1 MLTVKTD
8 GVSRS
13 RNRVDT
19 GRVENRLKNGYET
32 GMVVLPSICIYPL
45 YLYKTFKGG
54 SDGDANVVS
63 DSSSMGH
70 CPHMRNCLT
79 YSHHKIRRTLIYV
92 YAYIAFRVAVSLYA
106 SSSQIRS
113 GQFCNKFAAKVAT
126 ESVPAMLVRSALSFR
141 SPFTCSHSHS
151 RSDPPPLITQLNRA
165 WDRIS
170 CRTLVFA
177 SSATI
182 TNVTFLQDSSST
194 LRCAQHHISYKY

>member
-79 YSHHKIRRTLIYV
+79 YSHHKIRRTLIYA
-92 YAYIAFRVAVSLYA
+92 YAYIAFQVAVSLYA

-113 GQFCNKFAAKVAT
+113 GHFCNTLAAK
-126 ESVPAMLVRSALSFR
+126 LRSEVY
-141 SPFTCSHSHS
+141 P
-151 RSDPPPLITQLNRA
+151 
-165 WDRIS
+165 
-170 CRTLVFA
+170 
-177 SSATI
+177 
-182 TNVTFLQDSSST
+182 
-194 LRCAQHHISYKY
+194 RCWPVQP